1 MKGAN
6 GFLAYLANRG
16 DDMEMRDHKVSFDI
30 GRVKNVFY
38 SPRDHDSIREVI
50 ADADVVVNLIGKY
63 YESGQPVQIPKFP
76 YLSYQTRMRTSP
88 YHVRL
93 LKSVRKCRL
102 II

>member
-16 DDMEMRDHKVSFDI
+16 DDMEMRDHKVSFDV

-50 ADADVVVNLIGKY
+50 ADADVVAVAVAAYAVAAVID
-63 YESGQPVQIPKFP
+63 VI
-76 YLSYQTRMRTSP
+76 
-88 YHVRL
+88 VR
-93 LKSVRKCRL
+93 
-102 II
+102 